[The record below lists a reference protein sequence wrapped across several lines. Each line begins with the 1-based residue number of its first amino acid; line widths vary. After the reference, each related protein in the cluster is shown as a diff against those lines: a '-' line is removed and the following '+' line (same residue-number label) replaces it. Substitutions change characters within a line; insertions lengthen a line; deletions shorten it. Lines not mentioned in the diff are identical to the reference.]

1 MRQADFPNQNNRIC
15 ECQADFSH
23 IYTYIKIDTIK

>member
-15 ECQADFSH
+15 ECQADFLH